1 MARVYM
7 QSQPAKKGVVRGTK
21 VSLYL
26 TCDDNL
32 IDSLSKISDKNMA
45 YYQQQLKLLEAEA
58 EEQARHEEEAEA
70 KALEEEQQ
78 RNAEAEERLLGVET
92 VDGATQILGGEAE
105 AKAVAE
111 AEKQSATVVLTD
123 DDIIEE

>member
-1 MARVYM
+1 M
-7 QSQPAKKGVVRGTK
+7 
-21 VSLYL
+21 SLYL

-45 YYQQQLKLLEAEA
+45 YYQQQLRLLEAEA
-58 EEQARHEEEAEA
+58 EEQARLEEEAEA

-78 RNAEAEERLLGVET
+78 RNAEAKERILGVEA
-92 VDGATQILGGEAE
+92 VDGATQIHGGEAE
-105 AKAVAE
+105 VVAE
-111 AEKQSATVVLTD
+111 AEKQSAAVALTD